1 MNVKMHD
8 MNETEIK
15 DFSEISSQIEALVGA
30 RESTPFQNSRKN
42 SLNSQSENPDQGST
56 G

>member
-30 RESTPFQNSRKN
+30 REPFQNSRKN
-42 SLNSQSENPDQGST
+42 SRNSQSENPDQGST